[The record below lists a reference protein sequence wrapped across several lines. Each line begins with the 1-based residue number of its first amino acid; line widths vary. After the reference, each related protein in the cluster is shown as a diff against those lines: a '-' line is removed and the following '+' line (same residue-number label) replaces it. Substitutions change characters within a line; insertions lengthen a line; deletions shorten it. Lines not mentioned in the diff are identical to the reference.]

1 MTENQKQTSGF
12 LSSITAKISTGMN
25 SILKRF
31 PFLNPRKSGEH
42 RAPYLINIIIASY
55 KKFMDDDGMTKS
67 SAIAYTSIVSLV
79 PTLTVILT
87 VYSVFAGVGGQKEI
101 FFNKISL
108 FLLEHNIKVNI
119 DPVFAAIS
127 GLIDNAGKIGIIG
140 SVIMIFSATATLRS
154 LEKSL
159 NDIWKI
165 KTHRPIFL
173 KVVYYWAALTLGPI
187 LIIAGATAAT
197 KVQQV
202 FSSPNYA
209 AVACSGKSIWAA
221 GNKNKIIKG
230 DPASLEFD
238 ELSPD
243 SIDFDNQKIYRFDT
257 ASQSLKLREEQTGI
271 IEFKKNKYLDIQFLG
286 EKAWITGDRG
296 ILLLS
301 ENGGDSWEFRKLGDF
316 SLNDIFMLDGNTG
329 FIAADSGVILSTSD
343 GGRSWQVQSMD
354 GTTANLNAVTF
365 NGARGVAA
373 GNRGTMLFT
382 ENSGA
387 SWEVRQI
394 SPARRGNIMTDLKS
408 VFFCG
413 DTIWITGDNGLI
425 VKSDDS
431 GKTWEPHSFMQNSYT
446 SGVFISSQE
455 GFIGGSKGILLHTTD
470 GGESWKKQYLSTDL
484 VNRVFFSGG
493 KLFAAGSN
501 GLIMMSPD
509 RGSTWRGTSGSPF
522 LGMLLN
528 FFAPFLF
535 IWVLFLFTYI
545 VIPNTK
551 IPFKYGAI
559 GATFTATIWVIF
571 ILLFIVYIRAF
582 ATGTFAVYGALVSIP
597 LFLLLVYTSVLIILF
612 GAEVSYTFMHPS
624 IYLPNKHAGIEG
636 PFEIYT
642 GIVLLALLYGK
653 FEQGDG
659 PTTFGEILRATGEKT
674 DQADRLLEAF
684 ISKNIIRRTEEG
696 TYIPCNASR
705 NIKVI
710 DVVNLLYSSAFTVP
724 PTGKKSGIYKFISGI
739 FTRIS
744 AGQKQIIG
752 ETTLEEIIALQ

>member
-1 MTENQKQTSGF
+1 MTENQKQSGGF
-12 LSSITAKISTGMN
+12 LFSIKTKTTTGMN
-25 SILKRF
+25 TILKRF
-31 PFLNPRKSGEH
+31 RLLYPRESGEH
-42 RAPYLINIIIASY
+42 RAPYLVSIIIASF

-87 VYSVFAGVGGQKEI
+87 VYSVFAGVGGQKEV

-209 AVACSGKSIWAA
+209 AVAFSGKDIWVA
-221 GNKNKIIKG
+221 GSKNTIIKG

-238 ELSPD
+238 ELSLD

-257 ASQSLKLREEQTGI
+257 ASQSLKLREEQTGT
-271 IEFKKNKYLDIQFLG
+271 IEFKKFKYLDMQFLG
-286 EKAWITGDRG
+286 EKAWITGDKG

-301 ENGGDSWEFRKLGDF
+301 ESGGDSWEFRKLGDF

-329 FIAADSGVILSTSD
+329 FIAADSGVILNTSD
-343 GGRSWQVQSMD
+343 GGRSWQAQSMD
-354 GTTANLNAVTF
+354 GTTANLNAVAF
-365 NGARGVAA
+365 NGSRGVAA
-373 GNRGTMLFT
+373 GNRGTVLFT

-387 SWEVRQI
+387 SWEVRQVP
-394 SPARRGNIMTDLKS
+394 PARRGNIMSDLNS
-408 VFFCG
+408 VFFNG
-413 DTIWITGDNGLI
+413 DSVWITGDNGLI

-431 GKTWEPHSFMQNSYT
+431 GKTWEPRSFMQNSYT

-455 GFIGGSKGILLHTTD
+455 GFIGGSKGILLHTID
-470 GGESWKKQYLSTDL
+470 SGENWKKQYLSTDL
-484 VNRVFFSGG
+484 VSRIFFSGG
-493 KLFAAGSN
+493 KLLAAGNN

-535 IWVLFLFTYI
+535 IWILFLFTYI

-571 ILLFIVYIRAF
+571 ILFFIVYIRAF

-624 IYLPNKHAGIEG
+624 LYLPKKNTDMEG
-636 PFEIYT
+636 PYEIYT

-653 FEQGDG
+653 FERGEG
-659 PTTFGEILRATGEKT
+659 PTTFREILKSTGEKT
-674 DQADRLLEAF
+674 DQADRLVEAF

-724 PTGKKSGIYKFISGI
+724 PAGKKSGTYKFISGI